1 MLTCKACNHPL
12 TQIQVGSYWAWQC
25 LVLTCKQQKWPTGG
39 KPAET
44 KTEQTRHGSAGPV
57 LSGCH

>member
-25 LVLTCKQQKWPTGG
+25 LVFACKQQKWPTGG
-39 KPAET
+39 KPAAT
-44 KTEQTRHGSAGPV
+44 KAEQTRR
-57 LSGCH
+57 